1 MIKLETV
8 FEDRNRNTVGI
19 VAEYRAGKAVVK
31 IGNAAYIGIDE
42 AENNRRKAAAI
53 ACGMGI
59 IKKNWKGG
67 N

>member
-8 FEDRNRNTVGI
+8 FEDRHRNTVGI
-19 VAEYRAGKAVVK
+19 VAEYRAGNAVVK

-59 IKKNWKGG
+59 IKKHWKGG
-67 N
+67 E